1 MAPSAI
7 SCVISSA
14 LALAACGPA
23 SPVGGDGGGGG
34 RPDAS
39 PPADAWVYADAF
51 LFPDGGPIC
60 DVPPTPGGPEVEIAP
75 PYDALYTI
83 YDLGPV
89 PGVPN
94 PLGGA
99 TISATDPNTLLIA
112 GSSENP
118 SGAIYSIGVQRGAC
132 DHILGFT
139 GTATLVASTPYVDAN
154 LVYTASDLMFFTEW
168 PEYNLSQL
176 LPGAGATSRQTNLI
190 AFGIETLGD
199 QGPGGVGFVPP
210 GLLAA
215 GELRIVTWPA
225 GHWYHVGLAPDGA
238 LYTVTSLTETVQIPN
253 NPGGFA
259 YVPAGSPGFPAQA
272 VIVAE
277 WRVGDASQ
285 DRVAV
290 YDADAQGDPIPA
302 TRREFL
308 SRFPR
313 PWGAYFEPLTGDYF
327 FLSWGTGMDRV
338 FVVQGFVPP
347 PPIGAPP
354 P

>member
-1 MAPSAI
+1 MKG
-7 SCVISSA
+7 
-14 LALAACGPA
+14 LAALVAFLGLAVPGCGPS
-23 SPVGGDGGGGG
+23 SPDFV
-34 RPDAS
+34 DAHPRADVFS
-39 PPADAWVYADAF
+39 PADAYHDYDAF
-51 LFPDGGPIC
+51 LFPDGGPLC
-60 DVPPTPGGPEVEIAP
+60 DVPPVPAGPEATIAA
-75 PYDALYTI
+75 PYDDFYTI

-99 TISATDPNTLLIA
+99 TISATDPNVMLIA
-112 GSSENP
+112 GSSEYP
-118 SGAIYSIGVQRGAC
+118 SGTIYSIGVQRGAC
-132 DHILGFT
+132 NHILGFV
-139 GTATLVASTPYVDAN
+139 GTATPVAATPYVDAN
-154 LVYTASDLMFFTEW
+154 LVYTAADLLFFTLW
-168 PEYNLSQL
+168 PEYKIGQI
-176 LPGAGATSRQTNLI
+176 LPGATATSREIDLVP
-190 AFGIETLGD
+190 FGIDNFTD
-199 QGPGGVGFVPP
+199 QGPGGIGFVPP
-210 GLLAA
+210 GLTGA

-238 LYTVTSLTETVQIPN
+238 LYNVTSLTETVQVAN

-259 YVPAGSPGFPAQA
+259 YVPAGSPGFDQQA
-272 VIVAE
+272 IILAE
-277 WRVGDASQ
+277 WNVSDLNL

-338 FVVQGFVPP
+338 YVVQGFVPP

-354 P
+354 PAAP